1 MEEQFSLFK
10 TDPDPSPETWVCQRT
25 VMLGSNHCITIGE
38 LVTIIDRYKDRWLNV
53 DMIVML
59 HNSARV
65 ESMES
70 FFIKHFYI
78 LSSGKGKNGN
88 QKR

>member
-1 MEEQFSLFK
+1 MEEQLSLFK
-10 TDPDPSPETWVCQRT
+10 TDPDPSQEVWVCQRT
-25 VMLGSNHCITIGE
+25 VMLASNHCITIGDK
-38 LVTIIDRYKDRWLNV
+38 VIIIDRFKDRWLNV

-59 HNSARV
+59 HNSMRV

-78 LSSGKGKNGN
+78 LSSNKGTK
-88 QKR
+88 